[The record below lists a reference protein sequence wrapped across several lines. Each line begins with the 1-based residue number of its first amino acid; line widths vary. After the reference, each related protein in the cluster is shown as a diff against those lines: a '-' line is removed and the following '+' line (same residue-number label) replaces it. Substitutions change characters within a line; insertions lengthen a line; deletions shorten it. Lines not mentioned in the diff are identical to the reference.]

1 MPAGK
6 IDSEGESNEECARR
20 ELQEETGYIAGN
32 IKHIISINTTPG
44 FTNEVIHI
52 YVAEDL
58 TRGEQSP
65 DEDEF
70 INVELY
76 TPGEISHLIKDGD
89 INDAKS
95 LIGLLMAGVK

>member
-1 MPAGK
+1 MLK
-6 IDSEGESNEECARR
+6 VKSIEECARR

-76 TPGEISHLIKDGD
+76 TPGEISRLIKNGE

-95 LIGLLMAGVK
+95 LIGLLIAGIK